1 MIEKIFMIFAVFLIF
16 MITVTTLVFI
26 WWVLDDMQKYKRR

>member
-1 MIEKIFMIFAVFLIF
+1 MIEKIFMIFAAILFF

-26 WWVLDDMQKYKRR
+26 WWILDEMQKR

>member
-1 MIEKIFMIFAVFLIF
+1 MIEKIFMIFAVILTF

-26 WWVLDDMQKYKRR
+26 WWILDEMQKR

>member
-1 MIEKIFMIFAVFLIF
+1 MIEKIFMIFAVILIF

-26 WWVLDDMQKYKRR
+26 WWILDEIQKR